1 MQSISSTEAL
11 HVGIEFVF
19 PPLCLNACFFFS
31 HTICKREKRTR
42 LRLENRRGSTQGV
55 FSQFGEIE
63 SANLKLNSVTG
74 KSRCFAFVLFKE
86 PESVSK
92 VLLSP
97 HAINSKKVDVKRAKA
112 KPGKIFFGGL
122 QPESPT
128 EKELKEYFFPL
139 RKHIGLK
146 NERKSFGFVTF
157 EREESMKRVLKI
169 ELDLRRAN
177 PKMGRMKSDYYYYP
191 SHSYYPDY
199 YSDYDYYSGSGGGGK
214 IKTKLPSTTATPVS
228 PY

>member
-1 MQSISSTEAL
+1 MEPQDLSDEDRKIF
-11 HVGIEFVF
+11 VGG
-19 PPLCLNACFFFS
+19 LCWETGEVQL
-31 HTICKREKRTR
+31 KEY
-42 LRLENRRGSTQGV
+42 

-74 KSRCFAFVLFKE
+74 KSRCFAFVLFKDT
-86 PESVSK
+86 ESVSK
-92 VLLSP
+92 VLQNT

-112 KPGKIFFGGL
+112 KPGKVFFGGL
-122 QPESPT
+122 HPESPS
-128 EKELKEYFFPL
+128 EEELKEYFSHFGNILEFEIPQD
-139 RKHIGLK
+139 KIK

-157 EREESMKRVLKI
+157 EKEESMKKVLKVGKVSLAHC

-177 PKMGRMKSDYYYYP
+177 PKIGRMKSDYYYYP

-199 YSDYDYYSGSGGGGK
+199 YSDYDYYSGNGGPGGGGK
-214 IKTKLPSTTATPVS
+214 MKSKVQSSTATPVS